1 MAHDHRVAD
10 WGDRRL
16 SGTIVPTCD
25 RPIGD
30 GPGREANV
38 NGAGKEDAV
47 NYKNNPPCQ
56 ASKCAGDAGLC
67 PECSRKQRLALHPFH
82 LRTPKQLHLLPLIAL
97 GHQHQE
103 LSRHRHRRSVPTRR
117 ILQRRLRRPLPQRP
131 QFLVIG
137 RGQLPQLGVPGF
149 SARAGIA
156 LNGQAACRTDAR
168 TMADDGRPEPTVVRA
183 WREQVVDWD
192 GGDRVLGQRC
202 VGRALAW

>member
-1 MAHDHRVAD
+1 M
-10 WGDRRL
+10 
-16 SGTIVPTCD
+16 
-25 RPIGD
+25 
-30 GPGREANV
+30 
-38 NGAGKEDAV
+38 
-47 NYKNNPPCQ
+47 NYKNNPLRQ

-67 PECSRKQRLALHPFH
+67 PECSRQQRLALHPFH
-82 LRTPKQLHLLPLIAL
+82 LQPPKQLHLLPLIAL

-156 LNGQAACRTDAR
+156 LNGQAVCRPGALGGLSLARGGREVRSRIDFNANLRRQVPQLSFVTSVDPADAGQHGSAGPAP
-168 TMADDGRPEPTVVRA
+168 TMITRPSCPSS
-183 WREQVVDWD
+183 WF
-192 GGDRVLGQRC
+192 
-202 VGRALAW
+202 GRAAV

>member
-1 MAHDHRVAD
+1 MGHGQRVVD

-47 NYKNNPPCQ
+47 NYKNNPLRQ

-67 PECSRKQRLALHPFH
+67 PECSRQQRLALHPFH
-82 LRTPKQLHLLPLIAL
+82 LQPPKQLRLPPLIGL
-97 GHQHQE
+97 GRQHQE
-103 LSRHRHRRSVPTRR
+103 LSRHRRSVPTRR

-137 RGQLPQLGVPGF
+137 RGQLLQPGVPGF
-149 SARAGIA
+149 SARA
-156 LNGQAACRTDAR
+156 LV
-168 TMADDGRPEPTVVRA
+168 PVRE
-183 WREQVVDWD
+183 RE
-192 GGDRVLGQRC
+192 
-202 VGRALAW
+202 VGRV

>member
-1 MAHDHRVAD
+1 MAPRLISLASTKTSPNNMGHGQRVAD

-47 NYKNNPPCQ
+47 NYKNNPLRQ

-67 PECSRKQRLALHPFH
+67 PECSRQQRLALHPFH
-82 LRTPKQLHLLPLIAL
+82 LQPPKQLHLLPLIAL

-103 LSRHRHRRSVPTRR
+103 LSRHRHRRSMPTRR

-137 RGQLPQLGVPGF
+137 WGQLLQPGVQLPGF

-156 LNGQAACRTDAR
+156 MNGQAVCR
-168 TMADDGRPEPTVVRA
+168 
-183 WREQVVDWD
+183 
-192 GGDRVLGQRC
+192 DRST
-202 VGRALAW
+202 